1 MWVFPLAAALVAAV
15 FAGLLVK
22 RNIPKRRPHETAW
35 AIALLLFAGGSFAMF
50 LGVLSGWTSADYR
63 AYWLLG
69 AVLNVPFL
77 ALGELYLLV
86 RTAWVR
92 SAALLLLIFGT
103 SFAFNR
109 VRTALVAV
117 SALSVRLPLGRD
129 VWANDKFVLHLAQI
143 YAYPTYTF
151 LIAGT
156 LWSAW
161 KMRSQPNLRDRFVG
175 TLQIAIG
182 ATVVAAGSAF
192 AATGFLPGFS
202 ITLAVGIYVMFRG
215 FLRASRPVP
224 VRTGE
229 PAPAAGPNPSGAT
242 PTPET

>member
-1 MWVFPLAAALVAAV
+1 MWVFPLAAALVAFV
-15 FAGLLVK
+15 FAGSLVK
-22 RNIPKRRPHETAW
+22 RNAVKRRPHEIAW
-35 AIALLLFAGGSFAMF
+35 AIALLLFACGSLAMF

-69 AVLNVPFL
+69 AVLNVPYL
-77 ALGELYLLV
+77 AMGELYLLV

-92 SAALLLLIFGT
+92 SAALLLLIFAT

-109 VRTALVAV
+109 VRTAAITV
-117 SALSVRLPLGRD
+117 SALAVRLPLGRD
-129 VWANDKFVLHLAQI
+129 VWAHDKFVLHLAQI

-151 LIAGT
+151 LIVGT

-182 ATVVAAGSAF
+182 ATIVAAGSAF

-202 ITLAVGIYVMFRG
+202 ITLAVGIYAMFRG
-215 FLRASRPVP
+215 FLRASKPGPVA
-224 VRTGE
+224 T
-229 PAPAAGPNPSGAT
+229 APASASGGQDHSNVSAK
-242 PTPET
+242 PGS

>member
-1 MWVFPLAAALVAAV
+1 MWVFPLAAAIVSAV
-15 FAGLLVK
+15 FAGLLVR
-22 RNIPKRRPHETAW
+22 RNFQKRRPHEIAW

-50 LGVLSGWTSADYR
+50 LGVLSGWSSADYR

-77 ALGELYLLV
+77 AMGEVYLLV
-86 RTAWVR
+86 RNDWIR
-92 SAALLLLIFGT
+92 SAALLVLVFAT

-109 VRTALVAV
+109 IRTAAV
-117 SALSVRLPLGRD
+117 TTSALSVRLPLGRD
-129 VWANDKFVLHLAQI
+129 VWAGDKFVLHLAQV

-151 LIAGT
+151 LILGT

-182 ATVVAAGSAF
+182 ATIVAAGSAF

-202 ITLAVGIYVMFRG
+202 ITLAVGIYVMFLG
-215 FLRASRPVP
+215 FLRASRPMAPPAETVTLP
-224 VRTGE
+224 DE
-229 PAPAAGPNPSGAT
+229 SQPAPSQT
-242 PTPET
+242 P